1 MSDTTYDP
9 RTCKA
14 KQAAALAELTA
25 ACESLAR
32 ETGWLAGALEALRA
46 RVAALEAL
54 HTAPAAAEDH
64 VTDSGYTYREIN
76 AALTRTATPNQTYS
90 WQPGGWVDQYAAAAD
105 AQP

>member
-1 MSDTTYDP
+1 MNDTYDA

-14 KQAAALAELTA
+14 KQDAAIAELQNIVELTA
-25 ACESLAR
+25 ALAHQ
-32 ETGWLAGALEALRA
+32 AFVCIKDLEA